1 MELWIGGE
9 IGLGSIDYRHYS
21 KIVITIEEDLNN
33 YLKSIN
39 YSNENTSVF

>member
-33 YLKSIN
+33 YLKH
-39 YSNENTSVF
+39 